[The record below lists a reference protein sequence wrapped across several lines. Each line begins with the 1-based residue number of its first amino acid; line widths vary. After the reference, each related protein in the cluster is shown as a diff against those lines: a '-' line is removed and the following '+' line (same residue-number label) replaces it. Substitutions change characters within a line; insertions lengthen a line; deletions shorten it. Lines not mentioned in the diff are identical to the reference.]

1 MTHMNK
7 IRKTC
12 LALAVSQTM
21 VSPAHAADITVGS
34 ACTLRDA
41 IIAANTDMA
50 QASCAAGGGSD
61 TIILPANSTITLSAV
76 DPLSDSRTGLP
87 IITSDI
93 SIQGNNSTITR
104 DESSPGFGLLEVD
117 PGGQLSIDSLTLSK
131 GATVRGSAIRADN
144 AGTLRITNST
154 ITQNSSTSGFAGI
167 EASYT
172 DVYID
177 NSTISSNSA
186 SGNNAGI
193 YAYYGDVHIRNS
205 TITGNSAG
213 NNIAGVGFYQGSL
226 TLINSEISG
235 NTAESRAGLYAR
247 YTNGVASVTDSR
259 INNNVTTGYEAGAMF
274 TGATVFQLSIENTQ
288 ITGNT
293 AIGGAGLYVRGES
306 GTDKSSVTVANSS
319 ISSNVATLS
328 PPRAGTIAG
337 FRFERQLDLTMHNSE
352 VSHNRSD
359 GPSGLIMKG
368 DDVSFQQSVSIQNST
383 ISNNANQ
390 LDNLSPSFGTGGNNK
405 VGLIASEIAS
415 LELIN
420 THITNN
426 RGDEYGGLGIS
437 DGPATITGGSLSN
450 NYVKSQSRGVFFAY
464 ESDIKIDGLTVSGN
478 SAAQAGSGMNFTNY
492 SRGGLSIKNS
502 TFSGNT
508 SPSGTGSA
516 IFTNN
521 TSNVEIA
528 NSTFSG
534 NGGAGQAVYIGSPSQ
549 TVSIT
554 NVTFASNTSTSGAS
568 GLGFAATPT
577 TFNLSNTVLA
587 GNGGGDCLSQFTFA
601 GSKNWFSDA
610 TCNGIAQGDARLGPL
625 ANNGGNTRTHALLSN
640 SHLINAGNNA
650 ICSAPP
656 IGGSDQRGESHEGV
670 CDIGAYE
677 FIPEGFFFVIP
688 NKNGG
693 ASIINL

>member
-1 MTHMNK
+1 
-7 IRKTC
+7 
-12 LALAVSQTM
+12 M
-21 VSPAHAADITVGS
+21 VTPAFSADITVGP

-41 IIAANTDMA
+41 IIAANADMV
-50 QASCAAGGGSD
+50 QASCAAGSGSD
-61 TIILPANSTITLSAV
+61 TIILEANSTITLSAV
-76 DPLSDSRTGLP
+76 DPLGDSRTGLP

-104 DESSPGFGLLEVD
+104 DESSPGFRLLEVD

-131 GATVRGSAIRADN
+131 GSNFAGSAIRADD

-154 ITQNSSTSGFAGI
+154 ITQNSSTGVDLND
-167 EASYT
+167 T
-172 DVYID
+172 NLYID
-177 NSTISSNSA
+177 NSTISANSSVFRAGIDVSRGNIHISNS
-186 SGNNAGI
+186 S
-193 YAYYGDVHIRNS
+193 
-205 TITGNSAG
+205 ITGNSASRDG
-213 NNIAGVGFYQGSL
+213 AGMYFYGGSL

-235 NTAESRAGLYAR
+235 NIAEGDAGLYA
-247 YTNGVASVTDSR
+247 YSMTGDAIIKDSR
-259 INNNVTTGYEAGAMF
+259 IINNVAISEPDAGA
-274 TGATVFQLSIENTQ
+274 VFIGETLFKLRIENTQ
-288 ITGNT
+288 VSGNT
-293 AIGGAGLYVRGES
+293 ASFGAGMYASTTTTLS
-306 GTDKSSVTVANSS
+306 NSTVTIVDSS
-319 ISSNVATLS
+319 ISNNVDTLS
-328 PPRAGTIAG
+328 PPRLASFAG
-337 FRFERQLDLTMHNSE
+337 FQVRNRIDLTMRSSE
-352 VSHNRSD
+352 VSNNRSD
-359 GPSGLIMKG
+359 GISGLVLLGG
-368 DDVSFQQSVSIQNST
+368 DVGYQHTVSIQDST
-383 ISNNANQ
+383 IDNNANQ
-390 LDNLSPSFGTGGNNK
+390 LDNLSPSFGTGGSNV
-405 VGLIASEIAS
+405 VGLNAREIAS

-426 RGDEYGGLGIS
+426 RGDGYGGLGIS

-450 NYVKSQSRGVFFAY
+450 NYVKSQTRRVFFAY
-464 ESDIKIDGLTVSGN
+464 ESDLKIDGLTVSGN
-478 SAAQAGSGMNFTNY
+478 SAAQTGSGMKFTNY
-492 SRGGLSIKNS
+492 SGGGLSIKNS

-568 GLGFAATPT
+568 GLGFSGPPT
-577 TFNLSNTVLA
+577 TFNLNNTVLA
-587 GNGGGDCLSQFTFA
+587 GNGGGDCLSQLTFT
-601 GSKNWFSDA
+601 GTNNWFSDA
-610 TCNGIAQGDARLGPL
+610 TCNGVAQGNALLGLL
-625 ANNGGNTRTHALLSN
+625 ANNRGDTQTHALLSN
-640 SHLINAGNNA
+640 SPLIDAGNNT

-688 NKNGG
+688 NKKGG